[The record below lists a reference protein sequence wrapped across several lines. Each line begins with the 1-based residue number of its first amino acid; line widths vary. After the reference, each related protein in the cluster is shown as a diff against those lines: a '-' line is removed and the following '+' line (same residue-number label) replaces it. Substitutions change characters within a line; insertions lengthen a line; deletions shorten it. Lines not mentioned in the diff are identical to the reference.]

1 MEYTI
6 FDEVS
11 DICENYESGN
21 VEITHGLTFSQ
32 FKTITKITYY
42 SHSEYISGKKDS
54 QGFDKPFYNVV
65 NSAVNVAVRATD
77 FDTKDVQVMAT
88 EPQYYAQSFTAR
100 KELTNWMEETR
111 FDVVLNELSEVR
123 ARYGSVLVKRVIKD
137 GQLFVEVVRWKNVK
151 TDLVD
156 IVNNPIVEVHYMSQL
171 DLARKRKVWPG
182 LDENWGAIMEL
193 MMKEAEEEKDGDDGS
208 TTLGRIEVY
217 EIQGE
222 LLAQYID
229 DTAEDWEYSLQKHFV
244 INEGKEEQYVLYSE
258 ELKEPNY
265 KLLHWEEVEGRGLGK
280 GIVEDGFEAQ
290 TWTNDTK
297 IKMHQLFNIAS
308 KIVFKHK
315 DDMLYEN
322 LLSDADNGDLIQG
335 DFEQV
340 DTTPRSFPMFDNV
353 AQGWQT
359 QYEKAT
365 STFAAVTGETMPSNT
380 PLGSLQIQ
388 NQEARSIFDYRRE
401 QMGIFIE
408 DLIDDWVMPF
418 LMKKINK
425 QHILQ
430 AQFDMNELEMLD
442 DAFTTYSTNQTII
455 NRILDGEIVTQADWE
470 AEKAFVQDG
479 LARNGD
485 QRFIEI
491 PEGFYKDMKTKVKV
505 VTTNEKYNKQAVLQ
519 SLTQLI
525 SMASSNP
532 ALLQDPTL
540 LNLFAR
546 TIEMSGIGISP
557 AEITR
562 PAARRNAMGVQPQAG
577 NTTPEQ
583 AKKLGEALTAGET
596 PKAN

>member
-1 MEYTI
+1 MEYTL
-6 FDEVS
+6 FDEVQS
-11 DICENYESGN
+11 ICDNYRSGQ
-21 VEITHGLTFSQ
+21 VEITDGLYFSQ
-32 FKTITKITYY
+32 FKTIKKVTYY
-42 SHSEYISGKKDS
+42 SHSEYLSGKKDS

-77 FDTKDVQVMAT
+77 FDTKDVQVIAT
-88 EPQYYAQSFTAR
+88 EPQYFAQSFTAR

-111 FDVVLNELSEVR
+111 FDVALNEMSEVR
-123 ARYGSVLVKRVIKD
+123 ARYGSVLVKRVVRD
-137 GQLFVEVVRWKNVK
+137 GQLYIEVVRWKNVK

-156 IVNNPIVEVHYMSQL
+156 IVNNPIVETHYMSVL
-171 DLARKRKVWPG
+171 DLARKRGVWDG
-182 LDENWGAIMEL
+182 LDEDWNDIMEL
-193 MMKEAEEEKDGDDGS
+193 FEKMAKETNDEGD
-208 TTLGRIEVY
+208 TLDRIEVQ

-222 LLAQYID
+222 LLKQYMD
-229 DTAEDWEYSLQKHFV
+229 EDAEDWEYSLQKHFV
-244 INEGKEEQYVLYSE
+244 INYSEDEQYVLYSE
-258 ELKEPNY
+258 ELSEPNY

-297 IKMHQLFNIAS
+297 IKMHQMFNIAS
-308 KIVFKHK
+308 KIIFKHK

-322 LLSDADNGDLIQG
+322 LLSDADNGDFIQG

-340 DTTPRSFPMFDNV
+340 DTTPRSFPVFDDV
-353 AQGWQT
+353 AKGWET

-380 PLGSLQIQ
+380 PLGSLEIQ

-408 DLIDDWVMPF
+408 DLIDDWVMPH

-425 QHILQ
+425 KHILQ
-430 AQFDMNELEMLD
+430 ANFDAAELEQLD
-442 DAFTTYSTNQTII
+442 EAYTTYATNQKVIDK
-455 NRILDGEIVTQADWE
+455 ILDGGIVTQADWE
-470 AEKAFVQDG
+470 AEKVFLQQELTKG
-479 LARNGD
+479 GD

-491 PEGFYKDMKTKVKV
+491 PDGFYKDMKTKVKI

-525 SMASSNP
+525 SMASQNP

-557 AEITR
+557 SEITR
-562 PAARRNAMGVQPQAG
+562 PAKTRAAAMPTQTGGGTSTKDAQA
-577 NTTPEQ
+577 
-583 AKKLGEALTAGET
+583 LGEALTAGEPT
-596 PKAN
+596 PTT